1 MRLSL
6 CSVTLA
12 VTLSS
17 VCLAQ
22 PWELG
27 ASGGYGWYHDP
38 SIANASG
45 SAQAGM
51 PSRAAFGMTF
61 TQNMYNYVGGEIRY
75 LFRFGGPQLKS
86 SGVEANQD
94 GHTNL
99 VTYDFL
105 FYTSSK
111 EIQNSSLR
119 GRGSRHQSVHGSGT
133 PFSRRRPATSQ
144 LRIVEAGESG

>member
-1 MRLSL
+1 
-6 CSVTLA
+6 
-12 VTLSS
+12 
-17 VCLAQ
+17 
-22 PWELG
+22 
-27 ASGGYGWYHDP
+27 
-38 SIANASG
+38 
-45 SAQAGM
+45 
-51 PSRAAFGMTF
+51 MTF

-111 EIQNSSLR
+111 E
-119 GRGSRHQSVHGSGT
+119 SRIRPYVAGGAGIKVVHGSGT